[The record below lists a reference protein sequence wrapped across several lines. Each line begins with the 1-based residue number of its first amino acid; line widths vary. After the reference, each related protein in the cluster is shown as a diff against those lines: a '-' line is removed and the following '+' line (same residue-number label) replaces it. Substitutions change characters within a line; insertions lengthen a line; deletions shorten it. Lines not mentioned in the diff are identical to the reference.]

1 MKSGCPYSRAIK
13 QSLNKALQNKSAVNF
28 HLADLIASFSH
39 TSLVKKGSQFR
50 SDNGFFVVQEML
62 SQNWCLGFF
71 CQPKM
76 ELTVE
81 NHSIVPNLRRR
92 TKTIR
97 KRLFDPFEQASV
109 RCRHRSFHLQIK

>member
-13 QSLNKALQNKSAVNF
+13 QSLNKSLNNKSAVNF

-39 TSLVKKGSQFR
+39 KSLVEEGSQFR
-50 SDNGFFVVQEML
+50 SDNTFFVVEEIL

-71 CQPKM
+71 CQPQM
-76 ELTVE
+76 ELA

-92 TKTIR
+92 TKTTR
-97 KRLFDPFEQASV
+97 KRLFDPFDQTSV
-109 RCRHRSFHLQIK
+109 RCRHRSFHLQSK